1 MLFLCGAFVV
11 APALSSTLGSWS
23 SEAGP
28 SSSSAT
34 LRLIARERSV
44 TTDPATTTTV
54 PAELRTHTGTT
65 VPDTAPPPPVATLLP
80 PSAPPP
86 PAVAPAPPPPPPG
99 IKGGRRRT
107 QAGQASWY
115 QIYNGTCAHVS
126 LPKGTM
132 VRVVNVANGK
142 EVTCRVADRGPFLPG
157 RIIDLDVESFKLIA
171 NRSEGVIDVRIFW

>member
-11 APALSSTLGSWS
+11 APALTSTLGSWS

-86 PAVAPAPPPPPPG
+86 PAVAPAPPPPPG